1 MLAFTVFIG
10 RQPIIEVNSPFTYEK
25 ECVSTLRILTHPQC
39 FAKSVFFLSISP
51 HASSWFNYSSV
62 GWSGSHYILAL
73 VECLLDFVIHFN

>member
-39 FAKSVFFLSISP
+39 FAKSVFFYLLVRMLVVGLIIRR
-51 HASSWFNYSSV
+51 SV
-62 GWSGSHYILAL
+62 GLGATI
-73 VECLLDFVIHFN
+73 F